1 MYSVPTVY
9 RLRPEHRA
17 PAGPILTYS
26 EPPSITSRERDDLY
40 TRRQKT
46 FHSARIVEDYRAAA
60 QNIGACDGDGRRA
73 VPGAFSG
80 APRAVVA
87 HGGLWAACCSYW
99 QQRPELQQLAVALG
113 GAPQSRERGRAG
125 RSGASRCGR
134 AG

>member
-1 MYSVPTVY
+1 MLSGVRDTKSDCDTV
-9 RLRPEHRA
+9 RLIRLCQPVTEF
-17 PAGPILTYS
+17 I
-26 EPPSITSRERDDLY
+26 SIITVAVYADYASSSA
-40 TRRQKT
+40 RRQKT

-99 QQRPELQQLAVALG
+99 QRPELHWQL
-113 GAPQSRERGRAG
+113 
-125 RSGASRCGR
+125 
-134 AG
+134 